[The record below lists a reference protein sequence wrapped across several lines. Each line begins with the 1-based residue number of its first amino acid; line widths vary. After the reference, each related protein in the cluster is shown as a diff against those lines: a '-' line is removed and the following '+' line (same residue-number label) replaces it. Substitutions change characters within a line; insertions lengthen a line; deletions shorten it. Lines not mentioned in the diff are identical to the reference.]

1 VPYVGEGVE
10 DDDEVLLVMAEQLG
24 GMIDAVGGTSYCHV
38 LLDPLEALASVEETT
53 VREMAVASLNAV
65 LCVLAPELVL
75 SKAWPMVQKLG
86 ERDWLTSRTS
96 ACSILPLLYTRLPEQ
111 DGASARMGAFDLFNR
126 LCSSGEEVPVVR
138 RTAALEFPAFAAAL
152 AGGTLT
158 VTSDDQGKVIGSVV
172 IKGKGVSKRA
182 AEPELSVMLS
192 AALGTDVEA
201 APLASSPPITVSAS
215 SEAAGGGA
223 SMRLLPLAQGLTR
236 DSQDGVRMLAVN
248 ACVAL
253 SRLANGGM
261 TSAFDPVKGPTLLK
275 NHVEV
280 RAVLAAA
287 LSTLA
292 SDAAWRVRWSVAHR
306 LGELA
311 SALGPV
317 HTSTTLLPIL
327 EGLLRDAEAEVR
339 CAAVYR
345 AKEIAALV
353 KKETTCG
360 RIMPALTQAS
370 HDASDHVR
378 AALASIILDLPPIL
392 GPDAT
397 AQLAIPIFLSLFR
410 DRSPHVRL
418 NVIAKLDGSMATGGE
433 GGGGGGGTATQAAG
447 AASISLPSLMAS
459 ISPSIQELS
468 EDKSWR
474 VRLATI
480 SFTPGVMC
488 HLGKELVGS
497 PSGKSMVDMVTSLL
511 ADPVFAVREAAASS
525 LKRLTELF
533 GGPWADSVLL
543 PRVLSMIEKG
553 GARKSTGMESAGGAG
568 ALGVDGVVLPPN
580 TPPSQLRMTGVL
592 ALMVSECRACAR
604 TPKH

>member
-1 VPYVGEGVE
+1 LRDNLSALGPHLIPAAALGPERTRDELVPYVGEGVE

-261 TSAFDPVKGPTLLK
+261 TSAFDPVK
-275 NHVEV
+275 
-280 RAVLAAA
+280 
-287 LSTLA
+287 
-292 SDAAWRVRWSVAHR
+292 D
-306 LGELA
+306 
-311 SALGPV
+311 
-317 HTSTTLLPIL
+317 
-327 EGLLRDAEAEVR
+327 
-339 CAAVYR
+339 
-345 AKEIAALV
+345 
-353 KKETTCG
+353 
-360 RIMPALTQAS
+360 
-370 HDASDHVR
+370 
-378 AALASIILDLPPIL
+378 
-392 GPDAT
+392 
-397 AQLAIPIFLSLFR
+397 
-410 DRSPHVRL
+410 
-418 NVIAKLDGSMATGGE
+418 KLDS
-433 GGGGGGGTATQAAG
+433 
-447 AASISLPSLMAS
+447 
-459 ISPSIQELS
+459 
-468 EDKSWR
+468 
-474 VRLATI
+474 
-480 SFTPGVMC
+480 
-488 HLGKELVGS
+488 
-497 PSGKSMVDMVTSLL
+497 
-511 ADPVFAVREAAASS
+511 
-525 LKRLTELF
+525 
-533 GGPWADSVLL
+533 
-543 PRVLSMIEKG
+543 
-553 GARKSTGMESAGGAG
+553 
-568 ALGVDGVVLPPN
+568 N
-580 TPPSQLRMTGVL
+580 
-592 ALMVSECRACAR
+592 
-604 TPKH
+604 